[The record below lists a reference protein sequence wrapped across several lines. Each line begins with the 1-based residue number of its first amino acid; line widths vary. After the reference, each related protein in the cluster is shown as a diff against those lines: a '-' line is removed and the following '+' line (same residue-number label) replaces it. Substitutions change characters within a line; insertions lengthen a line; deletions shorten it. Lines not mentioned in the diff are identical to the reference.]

1 MEIMDWIFVIGVLLV
16 INIGMTYIAMKD
28 IKYLEKTVPHTQEID
43 DVLSAKIYYLERKLD
58 DIDNAIGDVM
68 MDVSSLKPLEDD
80 DDLY

>member
-43 DVLSAKIYYLERKLD
+43 ELSAKINYLERKLD
-58 DIDNAIGDVM
+58 DIDDSIGDVM

>member
-28 IKYLEKTVPHTQEID
+28 IKYLEKTVPHTQEINE
-43 DVLSAKIYYLERKLD
+43 LSAKINYLERKLD
-58 DIDNAIGDVM
+58 DIDHSIGDVM

>member
-28 IKYLEKTVPHTQEID
+28 IKYLEKTVPHTQEINE
-43 DVLSAKIYYLERKLD
+43 LSAKINYLERKLD
-58 DIDNAIGDVM
+58 DIDDSIGDVM